1 MTTEKAVLTAYAL
14 DLPCGEDLYAIEEYG
29 KLNFHDF
36 KSHKWYS
43 PKLDRIIRELSGGAI
58 AMASFPESNIERI
71 DRKDFKRRTT
81 VRLFH
86 CINRM
91 LTKAGGKKNKI
102 LQKAGIAKII
112 GYSFF
117 TNDAR
122 MNPFNFKANLE
133 HQTAAPMG
141 KWLHCTGPQFVF
153 KEGDNCDLTGIGY
166 LASIMRYLPGPMI
179 VAGISEPHPLLTSM
193 EVIYE
198 GHDLKK
204 AGLDSAGINL
214 CFCEGTAA
222 VLMESQTAAHQ
233 AKRIP
238 FATIEASRQ
247 SIRNFNYSNLKSIED
262 HLEKNIETLVQAA
275 SGDIRTVFVCRRRNS
290 KVADMEQ
297 RVLTRLLPQANQIST
312 ADILGDLGPV
322 SGLLDIVYALA
333 GNEKKRFFGHK
344 NNGAILIHKISR
356 TGQYAGIV
364 LKGFIQ
370 DE

>member
-1 MTTEKAVLTAYAL
+1 MTTEKIVISAYAL
-14 DLPCGEDLYAIEEYG
+14 DLPYGQDLYAIEG
-29 KLNFHDF
+29 DKKLCFHDF
-36 KSHKWYS
+36 KRHKWYS
-43 PKLDRIIRELSGGAI
+43 PKLDRIIKELSGGTISTALF
-58 AMASFPESNIERI
+58 SESDIDRM

-91 LTKAGGKKNKI
+91 LAKAGTRKNKVM
-102 LQKAGIAKII
+102 QKAGIAKII

-117 TNDAR
+117 TNDAG

-133 HQTAAPMG
+133 HQTAAPIG

-153 KEGDNCDLTGIGY
+153 KEGDNCDLAGIGY
-166 LASIMRYLPGPMI
+166 LASMMRYLPGPMI

-198 GHDLKK
+198 GKRLKK
-204 AGLDSAGINL
+204 AGLDTAGLNL
-214 CFCEGTAA
+214 CFCEGAA
-222 VLMESQTAAHQ
+222 AILLENQTTAHQ

-238 FATIEASRQ
+238 FATLEASRQ
-247 SIRNFNYSNLKSIED
+247 SIRNFNYLDLQTIED
-262 HLEKNIETLVQAA
+262 HLEKNIETLAQAA
-275 SGDIRTVFVCRRRNS
+275 SGNIRTIFVCLRRNR

-297 RVLTRLLPQANQIST
+297 RVLTRLLPHANQIST
-312 ADILGDLGPV
+312 VDRLGDLGPM
-322 SGLLDIVYALA
+322 SGLSDIVYALA
-333 GNEKKRFFGHK
+333 GNEKNQFFGPK
-344 NNGAILIHKISR
+344 NNEEILIHKISR

-364 LKGFIQ
+364 LKGFRQ